1 MTRERFRE
9 VLQEYN
15 ISSLTSVNPQNI
27 TEQELRSLLK
37 EMTEDKD
44 VEQELINAVVVC
56 VDLLGIDVKK
66 AYPNLYKR
74 CFSDNKGE
82 KK

>member
-1 MTRERFRE
+1 MKVEIFRE
-9 VLQEYN
+9 ILQEYK
-15 ISSLTSVNPQNI
+15 ILTLTSVKPENI

-44 VEQELINAVVVC
+44 LEQELIDAVVVC